1 MPGGSFERSWGARRE
16 MGARRGGSHGLEADV
31 EYTRARASGLS
42 SPAMGFSVLARPTIR
57 RGTVADLLGPG
68 GNAIGLLRF
77 ALAVLVIVHHTRIL
91 GGFGPDPVLR
101 FARNQADLG
110 VFAVAGFFVI
120 SGFLVTRSA
129 ERSTSLRYL
138 WHRALRVFPGFWVC
152 LLVVAFVF
160 GPIFWIRAHGGLSG
174 YGDVTDAAPLGFL
187 TNNILLLVNQTRIDS
202 LLSNNPYPTA
212 VDGSL
217 WTLAYEFSWYLV
229 VALIAALGWLHRR
242 WLILGLIGF
251 NVVSSLLA
259 FYPLGGVPIIG
270 YALTSRFALAFS
282 LGMAAYLWRERIP
295 LDDRL
300 AVVAGVLFMLTL
312 HYRFFST
319 VGMAALAYGVLWA
332 AWRLPF
338 RRFGSRID
346 LSYGVY
352 IYAFPVQQ
360 TIALFGGHALGQP
373 LFLAA
378 SLAGTLPLAFLSQ
391 VLVERPA
398 LRLKDAVLETRRIV
412 LRPRL
417 ESRRLALGAV
427 GGSVDQLD
435 PNPLVDPALGF
446 VAGHPDPADFRRARN
461 VRPAV
466 GLEVEADD
474 LDRSNLGDPG
484 RQ

>member
-1 MPGGSFERSWGARRE
+1 MGS
-16 MGARRGGSHGLEADV
+16 
-31 EYTRARASGLS
+31 
-42 SPAMGFSVLARPTIR
+42 SVLARPTIR
-57 RGTVADLLGPG
+57 RGTAADLLGPG

-91 GGFGPDPVLR
+91 GGFGRDPVLR
-101 FARNQADLG
+101 FAGGQADLG

-138 WHRALRVFPGFWVC
+138 WHRTLRVFPGFWVC
-152 LLVVAFVF
+152 LLVATLIF
-160 GPIFWIRAHGGLSG
+160 GPIFWIHDHGGLGG
-174 YGDVTDAAPLGFL
+174 YADVKDAAPVGFV
-187 TNNILLLVNQTRIDS
+187 TNNLLLLMNQTTIDHV
-202 LLSNNPYPTA
+202 LSTNPYPATI
-212 VDGSL
+212 DGSL

-229 VALIAALGWLHRR
+229 VVLIAALGWFRRR
-242 WLILGLIGF
+242 WLILGLIAF
-251 NVVSSLLA
+251 IVVTSLLSID
-259 FYPLGGVPIIG
+259 PLGGIPIIG
-270 YALTSRFALAFS
+270 YALSSRFALVFS
-282 LGMAAYLWRERIP
+282 LGMAAYLWRDRIP

-300 AVVAGVLFMLTL
+300 AVIAGVLFVLTL
-312 HYRFFST
+312 HYQFFST
-319 VGMAALAYGVLWA
+319 VGMAALAYGVMWA

-360 TIALFGGHALGQP
+360 TLALFGGHALGAP

-398 LRLKDAVLETRRIV
+398 LRFKNATVVTRRIV

-417 ESRRLALGAV
+417 GSPRLALSAV
-427 GGSVDQLD
+427 QGSVVQGSGVQGSVDQLD
-435 PNPLVDPALGF
+435 PDPLVDPALRF
-446 VAGHPDPADFRRARN
+446 VAGDPDPADLARVRD

-474 LDRSNLGDPG
+474 LDRSDLGDSRRAVG
-484 RQ
+484 